1 MVTILLRKDTELGL
15 QVYLARFLTAG
26 AELKPEPLRGI
37 MILKIFRGQSTMLKN
52 ILRFFR
58 LKRVVVAT
66 GGGFDPLHEGH
77 IRLFKEAKKLGDVL
91 IVMLN
96 SDAQLV
102 KKKGNTFYLHEHE
115 RKEIVESIKYVDKV
129 IIDPGQDVTCEAALN
144 LVKPDI
150 LAKGGDRVAGAMP
163 EVELKVC
170 QELGIKI
177 VYNVGG
183 DKVQSSSWLLKRHK
197 GG

>member
-1 MVTILLRKDTELGL
+1 
-15 QVYLARFLTAG
+15 
-26 AELKPEPLRGI
+26 
-37 MILKIFRGQSTMLKN
+37 MLKK
-52 ILRFFR
+52 ILRFLR
-58 LKRVVVAT
+58 LKKVVVAT

-91 IVMLN
+91 IVILN

-102 KKKGNTFYLHEHE
+102 KKKGSTFYLTEHE

-129 IIDPGQDVTCEAALN
+129 IIDPGKDVTCEEALK

-150 LAKGGDRVAGAMP
+150 LAKGGDRVAGSMP
-163 EVELKVC
+163 EIELKVC
-170 QELGIKI
+170 KEIGCKV

-197 GG
+197 GSGT